1 MVYPARDR
9 APEEVG
15 AAERSPVKIALVVDW
30 PSIDAPASTVLSEWE
45 WQVTN
50 ELMKVAGFKPDIITF
65 AHPIYVKK
73 WNALFVNGKV
83 GGELLYAATLSR
95 EILIEKLKGY
105 DIALTMGQ
113 HAMFCLTGETKID
126 TYRGT
131 HIDSPF
137 VEGLQVV
144 PTYAPGIF
152 ARLAWNER
160 PVVVAAMRKATRRF
174 VDKPRTIY
182 IPENIPDLY
191 AFSTQHI
198 GDEIVFDVETNRA
211 CRITEFSVATSS
223 SCCLYV
229 QLEDRAFQSAW
240 SERDELDIWLWLRFL
255 ADRKDLAWGFHNATY
270 DLTYLD
276 KYVIRPKGHVFDTML
291 RHHAWQTE
299 LEKSLGFLASMHIPT
314 RAWKHLR
321 TKAKKDFN
329 KASSL

>member
-1 MVYPARDR
+1 M
-9 APEEVG
+9 
-15 AAERSPVKIALVVDW
+15 KIALVVDW
-30 PSIDAPASTVLSEWE
+30 PSIDAPSGAVLSGWE
-45 WQVTN
+45 WQVTE
-50 ELMKVAGFKPDIITF
+50 ELMKLAGFKPDF
-65 AHPIYVKK
+65 HVAAHPAYVNK
-73 WNALFVNGKV
+73 WDTLFEGGKV
-83 GGELLYAATLSR
+83 GGELLPFAKACRDKLV
-95 EILIEKLKGY
+95 EKLRGY
-105 DIALTMGQ
+105 DVVLTMGQ

-144 PTYAPGIF
+144 PTYAPSIF

-160 PVVVAAMRKATRRF
+160 PVVVSAMRKAKARF

-182 IPENIPDLY
+182 IPDNVADLY

-198 GDEIVFDVETNRA
+198 GDEIVFDVETNKA

-229 QLEDRAFQSAW
+229 QLEDRAFRSAW
-240 SERDELDIWLWLRFL
+240 SEQDELDIWLWLRFL
-255 ADRKDLAWGFHNATY
+255 AKRKDIAWGFHNATY

-276 KYVIRPKGHVFDTML
+276 KYAIRPQGPIFDTML
-291 RHHAWQTE
+291 RHHAWQPE
-299 LEKSLGFLASMHIPT
+299 WEKSLGFLASMHIPT

-329 KASSL
+329 KAGSV

>member
-1 MVYPARDR
+1 M
-9 APEEVG
+9 
-15 AAERSPVKIALVVDW
+15 KIALVVDW
-30 PSIDAPASTVLSEWE
+30 PSIDAKDGQAFSEWE
-45 WQVTN
+45 WQVTK
-50 ELMKVAGFKPDIITF
+50 ELMDVAGFKPSLIATAF
-65 AHPIYVKK
+65 RAYVAK
-73 WNALFVNGKV
+73 WPTLFVDGKPGSSLKLMV
-83 GGELLYAATLSR
+83 QEDRDKLV
-95 EILIEKLKGY
+95 EQLKGY
-105 DIALTMGQ
+105 DVVLTMGQ

-144 PTYAPGIF
+144 PTYAPSIF

-160 PVVVAAMRKATRRF
+160 PVVVSAMRKAKARF

-182 IPENIPDLY
+182 IPDNVADLY

-198 GDEIVFDVETNRA
+198 GDEIVFDVETNKA

-229 QLEDRAFQSAW
+229 QLEDRAFRSAW
-240 SERDELDIWLWLRFL
+240 SEQDELDIWLWLRFL
-255 ADRKDLAWGFHNATY
+255 AKRKDIAWGFHNATY

-276 KYVIRPKGHVFDTML
+276 KYAIRPQGPIFDTML
-291 RHHAWQTE
+291 RHHAWQPE
-299 LEKSLGFLASMHIPT
+299 WEKSLGFLASMHIPT

-329 KASSL
+329 KAGSV